1 MRFDKFTLK
10 VQEAIQEAQSLCGSL
25 GHQSIEPEHL
35 LVCFLRQEESI
46 ANAIITPDV
55 YEKFKHVII
64 YEKFLLIEG
73 ALQNQQDVIS
83 VKAHTIRLLE
93 ISAAEVRSH
102 DFH

>member
-1 MRFDKFTLK
+1 MWAVLQDR
-10 VQEAIQEAQSLCGSL
+10 C
-25 GHQSIEPEHL
+25 
-35 LVCFLRQEESI
+35 
-46 ANAIITPDV
+46 N
-55 YEKFKHVII
+55 VII

-83 VKAHTIRLLE
+83 VKAHSIRPLE